1 VGLALSQLLSLLD
14 FKITVFDDR
23 NQVNTF
29 MENHFAHTKKIISY
43 DEVGDYIPSGKNIM
57 VVIMTQFHTSDAKVL
72 EQLIGKQLCY
82 LGMMGSHSKVKTIFG
97 KLREKGIPNHLLQ
110 NVHAPIGIQIKSQT
124 PEEIAVSI
132 AAELIEMKNG

>member
-1 VGLALSQLLSLLD
+1 
-14 FKITVFDDR
+14 
-23 NQVNTF
+23 
-29 MENHFAHTKKIISY
+29 MENHFAHTKKIINY

-72 EQLIGKQLCY
+72 EQLIDKQLGY

-132 AAELIEMKNG
+132 AAELLEMKNG